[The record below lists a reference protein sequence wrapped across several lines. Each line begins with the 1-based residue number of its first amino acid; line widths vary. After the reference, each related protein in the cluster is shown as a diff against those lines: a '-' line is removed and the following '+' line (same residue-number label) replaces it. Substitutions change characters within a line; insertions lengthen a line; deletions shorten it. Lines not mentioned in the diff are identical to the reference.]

1 MLVQNNGIGR
11 SLDRA
16 QSSQQTQSQRLAS
29 GQRIN
34 SAKDDAAGLVIT
46 TGLDTQD
53 RGFRAAI
60 RNSLDGISR
69 LQVEEAALGNVTEQ
83 LQRIR
88 ELKVQQSNGV
98 LSKGDTQALQGEID
112 QRLQAVQQV
121 FSESEFNG
129 QNLFKDG
136 QVSIQSGPNAG
147 DQIAIKTQDLADE
160 ILNEGEELNISDIDS
175 ALEALSSRRSE
186 LGAVQSSLQSNTE
199 FLALKSEANQASS
212 SRIRDTDFAKTI
224 SEKSKN
230 EVQIKVAIAIQ
241 GQANIQQQ
249 DVLRL
254 LKG

>member
-1 MLVQNNGIGR
+1 MQVHNSGIAR

-16 QSSQQTQSQRLAS
+16 QSSLQTQSQRLAS

-46 TGLDTQD
+46 TGLDTQN
-53 RGFRAAI
+53 RGFKAAI

-88 ELKVQQSNGV
+88 ELKVQQENGI
-98 LSKGDTQALQGEID
+98 LTKSDTQALQGEIE
-112 QRLQAVQQV
+112 QRLQAVEQV
-121 FSESEFNG
+121 FSDSEFNG
-129 QNLFKDG
+129 QKLFKEG
-136 QVSIQSGPNAG
+136 QIGIQSGPNAG
-147 DQIAIKTQDLADE
+147 DQITINTQDLAGKVLDDV
-160 ILNEGEELNISDIDS
+160 GELDISGIDA
-175 ALEALSSRRSE
+175 ALEALSARRSE
-186 LGAVQSSLQSNTE
+186 LGAVQSSLQNNTE
-199 FLALKSEANQASS
+199 FLALKSEANQAAS

-224 SEKSKN
+224 SEKTKN
-230 EVQIKVAIAIQ
+230 EVQLKVAIAVQ